1 MNKINEYINNNLED
15 TNFFEGELKVGYL
28 KNDFLNYNINKKTF
42 YGFKNFLEKNNQSTK
57 INQKLYQYY
66 DMMMISKDEH
76 SHVCFKIHD
85 SDMSYYTPFD
95 RNYSLRFK
103 NYNFNV
109 IDNIYFPSLEKYHN
123 YEEQDIDRFSI
134 TYKNSTI
141 NIDFININDKVY
153 SIVFKF
159 KVENSNLDNFKRNLN
174 YILTKFYRKKVNL
187 F

>member
-1 MNKINEYINNNLED
+1 MNKINQYINNNLEN

-28 KNDFLNYNINKKTF
+28 KNDFFNYDINKKTF

-57 INQKLYQYY
+57 IKQKLYQYY
-66 DMMMISKDEH
+66 DMMMISKDDH
-76 SHVCFKIHD
+76 SHVCFKLHE

-95 RNYSLRFK
+95 KNYSLRFK

-109 IDNIYFPSLEKYHN
+109 IDIS
-123 YEEQDIDRFSI
+123 
-134 TYKNSTI
+134 YKNSTI
-141 NIDFININDKVY
+141 NIDFVNINDKIH
-153 SIVFKF
+153 SIIFKF